1 MGKRS
6 PTSDEMIIEI
16 VKLRRQGKSLHDIAK
31 PFDVSHMTVKRL
43 LESDR
48 AFALTGF
55 KKLSPGDHAKFTRDV
70 QSGAY
75 HLEEGDMVIFEESAR
90 KANTAWV
97 SGGHLRGD
105 AVVDVPMD
113 ALEKIGK

>member
-16 VKLRRQGKSLHDIAK
+16 VKLWREGKSLNDIAK
-31 PFDVSHMTVKRL
+31 PFDVCHMTVKRL

-55 KKLSPGDHAKFTRDV
+55 KKLSPGDHARFTRDV

-75 HLEEGDMVIFEESAR
+75 HLKAGDRVIFEESAR

-97 SGGHLRGD
+97 SGGRLPRE
-105 AVVDVPMD
+105 ALVDVPMN
-113 ALEKIGK
+113 ALESVA

>member
-16 VKLRRQGKSLHDIAK
+16 VKLRRQGKGLHDIAK

-55 KKLSPGDHAKFTRDV
+55 KKLSPGDHARFTRDV

-75 HLEEGDMVIFEESAR
+75 HLKAGDTVIFEESAR

-97 SGGHLRGD
+97 SGGRLPRE
-105 AVVDVPMD
+105 ALVDVPMN
-113 ALEKIGK
+113 ALESVA